1 MLGFIGRWAASKG
14 MKLLPSWI
22 GTDKT
27 TAQTQIVTEGF
38 KVGAV
43 TQSNSDVSSE
53 AANHNKVISQTPAA
67 ASAQDYETPVNLTW
81 RNFSFTPFSVFGFS
95 PFNVF
100 GFSPFNVFGFSPTEP
115 FSVFGF
121 SPTEPFSVF
130 GFSPTPPFNVFGFSP
145 TPSCI
150 DEETLV
156 ATVGPDNSI
165 IMKQAKQIQIGD
177 EVYSAIWDELID
189 ESFGDPFDTP
199 SSTLSN
205 VRMNTTTVVNSIP
218 SVKATTM
225 YLNGDVTRRFSLEEN
240 ILVKRDSE
248 YQFVNSGNVIVGDKV
263 IQKNEFHT
271 FDEIDV
277 EEVTVLDE
285 ERVVYTFNCEPT
297 DTLIAANVVVHNR
310 KVF

>member
-22 GTDKT
+22 GVDKT
-27 TAQTQIVTEGF
+27 IAQTQIVTEGF
-38 KVGAV
+38 KVGTV
-43 TQSNSDVSSE
+43 TQSDSAVSTE
-53 AANHNKVISQTPAA
+53 LANHNKVIYQTPAA
-67 ASAQDYETPVNLTW
+67 TTAQDYETAVNITW

-100 GFSPFNVFGFSPTEP
+100 GFSPVTP

-121 SPTEPFSVF
+121 SPTTPFSVF
-130 GFSPTPPFNVFGFSP
+130 GFSPTPAFSVFGFSP
-145 TPSCI
+145 SPSCI
-150 DEETLV
+150 DENTLV
-156 ATVGPDNSI
+156 ATVGPNNSI
-165 IMKQAKQIQIGD
+165 LMKEAKNIKIGD

-199 SSTLSN
+199 SLTLSN

-248 YQFVNSGNVIVGDKV
+248 YQFVNSGNVLVGDKV
-263 IQKNEFHT
+263 IQKNELHT

-277 EEVTVLDE
+277 EEVTILDE
-285 ERVVYTFNCEPT
+285 ERVVYTFDCEPT

-310 KVF
+310 KTF